1 LSSLHFLKQFFF
13 NFSDLVDWRLESCR
27 RIVSREEK
35 SESKRNKKNIF
46 QNREFLLFCAVKR
59 LQNQNLNILGCST
72 NFFLFIYYIKVILI
86 GLDNDLSLFMVAR
99 KFQKASVGKELKLS
113 FLNKWIQHKCLI
125 DFPFSID
132 IICLYYLFT
141 VFVYLVVNA
150 RFKNL
155 HFNFESEKKLCSNC
169 FIQLYVIGGLNYSF
183 LTNLK
188 ILKKKQSK

>member
-1 LSSLHFLKQFFF
+1 
-13 NFSDLVDWRLESCR
+13 LESCR

-113 FLNKWIQHKCLI
+113 FLNK
-125 DFPFSID
+125 
-132 IICLYYLFT
+132 
-141 VFVYLVVNA
+141 
-150 RFKNL
+150 
-155 HFNFESEKKLCSNC
+155 
-169 FIQLYVIGGLNYSF
+169 
-183 LTNLK
+183 
-188 ILKKKQSK
+188 